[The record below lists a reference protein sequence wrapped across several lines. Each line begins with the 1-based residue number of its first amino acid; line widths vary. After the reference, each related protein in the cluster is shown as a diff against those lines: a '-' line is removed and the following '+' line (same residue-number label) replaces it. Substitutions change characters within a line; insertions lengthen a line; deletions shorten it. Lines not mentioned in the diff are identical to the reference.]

1 MGNKSKPILQW
12 HPAFYAGIQIEFE
25 AERDKLIFENEHQ
38 LGTKPKQIDVLIIKK
53 YSNEPI
59 RKNIGRIFR
68 KHNIIEYKSP
78 TDYLSI
84 DDFYLVYGYACL
96 YKADSTRIDSISANE
111 ITLSFVCHKFPQEVI
126 KHLKNVRKYTIEKQE
141 DGIYYVKGDF
151 FPIQIIYTRELSSEE
166 NLWLKNLTDTLKN
179 KNDILTLM
187 SEYQNHTS
195 NNLYSS
201 VMDIIVKA
209 NERKFE
215 EVADMCDALKE
226 IYLRQNREAYEKEK
240 QEAIHAAIAERDAAL
255 AEQQARIAELEAQ
268 LAAKENS

>member
-1 MGNKSKPILQW
+1 MELKANDM
-12 HPAFYAGIQIEFE
+12 YRIEC
-25 AERDKLIFENEHQ
+25 Q
-38 LGTKPKQIDVLIIKK
+38 
-53 YSNEPI
+53 
-59 RKNIGRIFR
+59 
-68 KHNIIEYKSP
+68 
-78 TDYLSI
+78 
-84 DDFYLVYGYACL
+84 
-96 YKADSTRIDSISANE
+96 DSISANE

-215 EVADMCDALKE
+215 EVTDMCDALKE